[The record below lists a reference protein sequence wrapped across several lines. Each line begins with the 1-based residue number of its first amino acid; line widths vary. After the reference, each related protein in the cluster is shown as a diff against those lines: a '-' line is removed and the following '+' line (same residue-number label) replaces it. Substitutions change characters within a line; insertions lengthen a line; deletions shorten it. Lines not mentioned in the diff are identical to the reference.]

1 MKINLYLESE
11 KNLLCIDVC
20 IDEVVVVSG
29 IEAYIGEA
37 KIDRKY

>member
-1 MKINLYLESE
+1 LEINLYLEFK

-29 IEAYIGEA
+29 KEAYIGEA
-37 KIDRKY
+37 KIDKK